1 MVTTRIVAAHTE
13 VAHCAVEAHIAR
25 EHRDRMRDIRAEVI
39 RRAEAEKRILLNEA
53 GYRAFP
59 PDCQEAHAMY
69 RSAAASY
76 AAKRGALTRAVK
88 KLIELNKS

>member
-25 EHRDRMRDIRAEVI
+25 EHRDRMRGIRAEVI
-39 RRAEAEKRILLNEA
+39 ARAHDEDRITYNED
-53 GYRAFP
+53 GDRVFP
-59 PDCQEAHAMY
+59 PDCREAHAMY
-69 RSAAASY
+69 RSAAATY